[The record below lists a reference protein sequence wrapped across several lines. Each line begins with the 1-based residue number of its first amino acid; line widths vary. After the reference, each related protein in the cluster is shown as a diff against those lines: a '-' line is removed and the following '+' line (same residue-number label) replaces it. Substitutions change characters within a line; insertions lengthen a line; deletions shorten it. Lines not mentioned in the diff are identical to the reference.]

1 MLGNKI
7 IYPLL
12 FIILTACL
20 IKSRFLL
27 TVSDNILTFV
37 DRACRASSIQCT
49 GGDHDL
55 ALLITLLIVNGI
67 IALILIAALNRIIRA
82 MRKNF
87 NLKGYSK

>member
-7 IYPLL
+7 IHPLL
-12 FIILTACL
+12 FITLTACL
-20 IKSRFLL
+20 IKSRILL
-27 TVSDNILTFV
+27 TASDHILTFI

-67 IALILIAALNRIIRA
+67 IALILIAAINRIIRA
-82 MRKNF
+82 VRKKF
-87 NLKGYSK
+87 N

>member
-20 IKSRFLL
+20 IKSRVLL
-27 TVSDNILTFV
+27 TVSDSVLNFV

-67 IALILIAALNRIIRA
+67 AALILIATINKIIRA
-82 MRKNF
+82 MRRHF
-87 NLKGYSK
+87 T

>member
-7 IYPLL
+7 IYPLF
-12 FIILTACL
+12 FITLTACL
-20 IKSRFLL
+20 IKSRVLL
-27 TVSDNILTFV
+27 TASDNILTFV

-67 IALILIAALNRIIRA
+67 IALTLTAAINRFIRA
-82 MRKNF
+82 IRKNF
-87 NLKGYSK
+87 N

>member
-12 FIILTACL
+12 FITLTACL
-20 IKSRFLL
+20 IKSRVLL
-27 TVSDNILTFV
+27 TVSDSVINFV

-49 GGDHDL
+49 GSDHDL

-67 IALILIAALNRIIRA
+67 VALIVIATINKIIRA
-82 MRKNF
+82 MRRHF
-87 NLKGYSK
+87 T

>member
-12 FIILTACL
+12 FITLTACL
-20 IKSRFLL
+20 IKSRILL
-27 TVSDNILTFV
+27 TASNNILTFV

-49 GGDHDL
+49 GDDHDL

-67 IALILIAALNRIIRA
+67 VALILIATISRIIRV
-82 MRKNF
+82 MRRNF
-87 NLKGYSK
+87 N

>member
-7 IYPLL
+7 IYPLV
-12 FIILTACL
+12 FIALTACL
-20 IKSRFLL
+20 IKSRVLL
-27 TVSDNILTFV
+27 TVSDNILNFV

-67 IALILIAALNRIIRA
+67 AALILIATINKIIRA
-82 MRKNF
+82 MRRHF
-87 NLKGYSK
+87 T

>member
-7 IYPLL
+7 IYSLL
-12 FIILTACL
+12 FIALTTCL
-20 IKSRFLL
+20 VKSRVLL
-27 TVSDNILTFV
+27 TVSDSILNFV

-67 IALILIAALNRIIRA
+67 VALILIATINKIIRA
-82 MRKNF
+82 MRRRF
-87 NLKGYSK
+87 T

>member
-12 FIILTACL
+12 FITLTACL
-20 IKSRFLL
+20 IKSRILL
-27 TVSDNILTFV
+27 TVSDNILIFV
-37 DRACRASSIQCT
+37 DRACRASFIQCT

-67 IALILIAALNRIIRA
+67 VALILIATISRIIRV
-82 MRKNF
+82 MRRNF
-87 NLKGYSK
+87 N

>member
-12 FIILTACL
+12 FITLTACL
-20 IKSRFLL
+20 IKSRILL
-27 TVSDNILTFV
+27 TASDNILSFV

-49 GGDHDL
+49 GDDHDL
-55 ALLITLLIVNGI
+55 ALLIMLLIVNGI
-67 IALILIAALNRIIRA
+67 VALILIATINRIIRA

-87 NLKGYSK
+87 N

>member
-12 FIILTACL
+12 FITLTACL
-20 IKSRFLL
+20 IKSRVLL
-27 TVSDNILTFV
+27 TVSDSVINFI

-49 GGDHDL
+49 GSDHDL

-67 IALILIAALNRIIRA
+67 VALIVIATINKIIRA
-82 MRKNF
+82 MRRHF
-87 NLKGYSK
+87 T

>member
-1 MLGNKI
+1 MIGNKI

-12 FIILTACL
+12 FITLTACL
-20 IKSRFLL
+20 IKSRILL
-27 TVSDNILTFV
+27 TASDNILTFV

-67 IALILIAALNRIIRA
+67 VALILIAAINSIIRV
-82 MRKNF
+82 MRKNL
-87 NLKGYSK
+87 N

>member
-12 FIILTACL
+12 FITLTACL
-20 IKSRFLL
+20 IKSRVLL
-27 TVSDNILTFV
+27 TASDNILNFV

-67 IALILIAALNRIIRA
+67 VALILIATINKIIRA
-82 MRKNF
+82 MRRHF
-87 NLKGYSK
+87 T